1 MAHADL
7 NQKKH
12 PKNKVKSVSPI
23 ALLMLTACGGD
34 EEDAGQGLS
43 FTLNENSTSLL
54 VGNVSSSLENGSV
67 STYGVTGD
75 DADSFEISEAG
86 ELSLKEAANYEA
98 KDSYSITIDITTT
111 TPSEVE
117 GEEPEVAT
125 VSRDYMVNVL
135 DVNDAAIGALIVN
148 GTAVQGDVLTADT
161 SGITD
166 EDGIGIVSYQWYR
179 DGELITGA
187 DDTELVLSQ
196 DDVGSVIRADI
207 SYVDGSG
214 TTEEFTSANTTSVI
228 NTNDAPIGVPTV
240 TGTLSQDR
248 EISVDTSSVSD
259 ADGLGDFS
267 YQWNRDGVA
276 IAGANGDTYTLNELD
291 VGSAISVTVS
301 YTDGFGAAESVESA
315 ETSAITKAN
324 DAPTGAVIISGIAAE
339 GETLTL
345 DTSSVADVDGVGT
358 FSYVWMKDGSVIVGE
373 TGSTYTLTQTDVG
386 SEFSASVSYVDGLGA
401 TETLSTDTSA
411 AVVNVNDDP
420 TGSLVISGSAEK
432 GSTLTLD
439 TSSIADED
447 GLGAFTITWLSDG
460 VQITGAQSNTYTVAE
475 SDVGTSIS
483 AAIQYTDGQGTV
495 ESVSSAS
502 TATVADVIVESIGA
516 INAVNT
522 GSGSNMILEF
532 YADESLVGSTVTSFD
547 AVVTFNTTD
556 ASYRSVEI
564 QDGYLGFPNANDG
577 VINLSGISLGGGSS
591 SDPLFTLIL
600 TDEDLANDLAVYVTD
615 VLVNNDTLDGS
626 TLLIG

>member
-1 MAHADL
+1 MTHANL
-7 NQKKH
+7 NQKRH
-12 PKNKVKSVSPI
+12 PKNKVKSLSPI

-34 EEDAGQGLS
+34 DEDAGQGLS
-43 FTLNENSTSLL
+43 FTLSENSTSLL
-54 VGNVSSSLENGSV
+54 VGNVSSSSENGSV

-98 KDSYSITIDITTT
+98 KESYSITIDITTT
-111 TPSEVE
+111 TPSEEE
-117 GEEPEVAT
+117 GEEPEVAI
-125 VSRDYMVNVL
+125 VSRDYTVNVL
-135 DVNDAAIGALIVN
+135 DVNDAATGALIVN

-214 TTEEFTSANTTSVI
+214 ATEEFTSANTTSVI
-228 NTNDAPIGVPTV
+228 NTNDAPVGVPTV

-248 EISVDTSSVSD
+248 ELSVDTSSVSD
-259 ADGLGDFS
+259 TDGLGDFS
-267 YQWNRDGVA
+267 YQWNRDGMA
-276 IAGANGDTYTLNELD
+276 IAGANGDTYTLDELD

-301 YTDGFGAAESVESA
+301 YTDGYGAAESVESA

-324 DAPTGAVIISGIAAE
+324 DAPSGAVVISGIAAE

-358 FSYVWMKDGSVIVGE
+358 FNYVWMKDGSVIVGE
-373 TGSTYTLTQTDVG
+373 TGSTYTLIQADVG
-386 SEFSASVSYVDGLGA
+386 SKFSASVSYVDGLGA
-401 TETLSTDTSA
+401 TETLSADTTA

-439 TSSIADED
+439 TSSISDED
-447 GLGAFTITWLSDG
+447 GLGEFTITWLSDG
-460 VQITGAQSNTYTVAE
+460 VEITGAQNNTYTVAE

-516 INAVNT
+516 INAVNS